1 MINDSVAVPLEHSTK
16 EKDLG
21 VWTDDKLKFAGHVGH
36 IVAKG
41 GQLLGLI
48 KRSFVHRDVDVIK
61 TLYTVDI
68 EWIHCVIANQRSV
81 GDSYAYF

>member
-1 MINDSVAVPLEHSTK
+1 MNILLEYIICLKATHLGYENSKATYTMVNGKVEVPLEHSTE

-21 VWTDDKLKFAGHVGH
+21 VWTDDKLKFAGHVVH

-48 KRSFVHRDVDVIK
+48 KRSFV
-61 TLYTVDI
+61 
-68 EWIHCVIANQRSV
+68 QRC
-81 GDSYAYF
+81 GRH